1 MFQLYFKY
9 NLVIPT
15 QHFLSYLQPQEQIPP
30 PPKPEPSKK
39 DFPVEP
45 DSPRDA
51 LQVAFLQKQLA
62 GKVPAASPR
71 TSLWMN
77 TTGVLPTPCVLAP
90 AAIVPPVDK
99 LELRGGDQA
108 PSSDKQV

>member
-1 MFQLYFKY
+1 MEATSNVFNQ
-9 NLVIPT
+9 
-15 QHFLSYLQPQEQIPP
+15 QQEQVSP
-30 PPKPEPSKK
+30 PPKPETNEK
-39 DFPVEP
+39 DSPVEP

-77 TTGVLPTPCVLAP
+77 TSGVLPTPCVLAP
-90 AAIVPPVDK
+90 AAIVPPVDP
-99 LELRGGDQA
+99 A
-108 PSSDKQV
+108 PPSDKQVCKGKSDADIHLLSGEKQL